1 MVASGVSWCP
11 GCSEETLRVEA
22 VYYDDGDPFAVKV
35 CSVCLHGEVLPQNV
49 ASFEEVFDGEA
60 EGDSGAEGDA

>member
-1 MVASGVSWCP
+1 M
-11 GCSEETLRVEA
+11 EA